1 MPVPPLDRRN
11 ELRYERSTLYDD
23 GTKFMSDW
31 PKADPVTAPKVNFTL
46 EAWQRLAM
54 ERGDEIARL
63 GELVKILEARVAYLE
78 QLHSLDH
85 VK

>member
-11 ELRYERSTLYDD
+11 ELRYVRSTLYDD
-23 GTKFMSDW
+23 GTIRVSDW
-31 PKADPVTAPKVNFTL
+31 PKSDPVTSPKVDFTM

-63 GELVKILEARVAYLE
+63 GELVKILEARIAYLE
-78 QLHSLDH
+78 QLHSLD